1 MEKDTL
7 GKKIKNKKFRGATF
21 SNKHTD
27 HNNDDL
33 SGEYVSASI
42 NMGESSRYINIDNL
56 KEAYLSCNLGS
67 LNAYFIGN
75 ELKND
80 ITINVDCKLGDI
92 SIYLPKNWR
101 VKDQIHV
108 SLGDA
113 TVNNNSGGDSEFIVY
128 LTGNVSLGNLDV
140 YFN

>member
-1 MEKDTL
+1 
-7 GKKIKNKKFRGATF
+7 
-21 SNKHTD
+21 
-27 HNNDDL
+27 
-33 SGEYVSASI
+33 
-42 NMGESSRYINIDNL
+42 MGESSRYINIDNL